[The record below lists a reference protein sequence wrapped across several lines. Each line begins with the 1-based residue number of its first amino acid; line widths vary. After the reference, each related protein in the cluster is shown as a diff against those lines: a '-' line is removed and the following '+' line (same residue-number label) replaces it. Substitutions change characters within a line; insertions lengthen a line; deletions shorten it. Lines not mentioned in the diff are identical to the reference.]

1 MPSLVRRAAAL
12 ALTGLVIY
20 GVAPAIG
27 EVLGAWPKVA
37 DLKPYWLVGMVVAEV
52 LSCLCLWELQAL
64 SIGTRDHL
72 AVATSQLAGGALGRV
87 IPGGAATAAAAQ
99 YNMLNAADVPRASI
113 ATGLAAGTV
122 LQIAGL
128 CVLPMLALPAIV
140 FGLRVPHTLL
150 ETAILGLVLFTLMF
164 ALGVGVARSDQAL
177 RWVGRA
183 AVKVSR
189 KLPGDRGLSPT
200 LPDRLVVQRDE
211 VFERLGDRLLRACAA
226 AVGRWMFDL
235 LALMTAITAVGAHPR
250 FSLVLLSYV
259 AAQLLAQIPL
269 TPGGLGVVEAG
280 LTATLAL
287 AGVKGGDA
295 AVATLAYRLVSY
307 WLMLPAGLIAWLV
320 YRRRLAA
327 GGDDRAAA
335 TS

>member
-1 MPSLVRRAAAL
+1 MPSVVRRAAAL

-37 DLKPYWLVGMVVAEV
+37 DLKPYWLVGMVVAEA
-52 LSCLCLWELQAL
+52 LSCACLWELQAL
-64 SIGTRDHL
+64 SIGTREHT

-99 YNMLNAADVPRASI
+99 YNMLNAADVPRAAI

-122 LQIAGL
+122 LQVAAL
-128 CVLPMLALPAIV
+128 CVLPALALPAIV
-140 FGLRVPHTLL
+140 FGLRVPQTLL
-150 ETAILGLVLFTLMF
+150 ETAILGLAIF
-164 ALGVGVARSDQAL
+164 AAMLGLGLAVARSGRTL

-183 AVKVSR
+183 AVNVSR
-189 KLPGDRGLSPT
+189 KLPGDRALSPAF
-200 LPDRLVVQRDE
+200 PERLVEQRDE
-211 VFERLGDRLLRACAA
+211 VADRLGDRWVRACAA
-226 AVGRWMFDL
+226 AVGRWLFDL
-235 LALMTAITAVGAHPR
+235 LALLTAITAVGAHPR
-250 FSLVLLSYV
+250 FSLVLLAYV
-259 AAQLLAQIPL
+259 AAQLLAQIPV

-287 AGVKGGDA
+287 AGVHGGDA

-307 WLMLPAGLIAWLV
+307 WLMLPAGLVAWV
-320 YRRRLAA
+320 IHRRRLAVQ
-327 GGDDRAAA
+327 AAA
-335 TS
+335 TP

>member
-37 DLKPYWLVGMVVAEV
+37 DLKPYWLVGMVVAEG
-52 LSCLCLWELQAL
+52 LSCWCLWELQAL
-64 SIGTRDHL
+64 SIGTRDL
-72 AVATSQLAGGALGRV
+72 TAVATSQLAGGALGRV
-87 IPGGAATAAAAQ
+87 VPGGAATAAAAQ
-99 YNMLNAADVPRASI
+99 YNMLNAADVPRGAI
-113 ATGLAAGTV
+113 ATGLAAATV

-128 CVLPMLALPAIV
+128 CVLPALALPAII
-140 FGLRVPHTLL
+140 FGLRVPQTLL
-150 ETAILGLVLFTLMF
+150 ETGILGFGLFVAM
-164 ALGVGVARSDQAL
+164 LGLGLLVARSDPAL

-183 AVKVSR
+183 AVNVSCR
-189 KLPGDRGLSPT
+189 LPGDRALART
-200 LPDRLVVQRDE
+200 FPDRLVAQRDE
-211 VFERLGDRLLRACAA
+211 VTERLGDRMVRACAA
-226 AVGRWMFDL
+226 AVGRWLFDL

-259 AAQLLAQIPL
+259 AAQLLAQIPI

-287 AGVKGGDA
+287 AGVSGGDA

-307 WLMLPAGLIAWLV
+307 WLMLPAGLVAWLV
-320 YRRRLAA
+320 HRRRLALQ
-327 GGDDRAAA
+327 AA

>member
-1 MPSLVRRAAAL
+1 MPSLVRRGIAL

-37 DLKPYWLVGMVVAEV
+37 NLKPYWLVGMVLAEA

-64 SIGTRDHL
+64 SIGTRDHET
-72 AVATSQLAGGALGRV
+72 VATSQLAGGALGRV

-99 YNMLNAADVPRASI
+99 YNMLNAADVPRGAI

-122 LQIAGL
+122 LQVAGL
-128 CVLPMLALPAIV
+128 CVMPVLALPAIV
-140 FGLRVPHTLL
+140 FGLNVPHTLL
-150 ETAILGLVLFTLMF
+150 ETAILGLVIFVLMF
-164 ALGVGVARSDQAL
+164 ALGVGVARSERSL

-183 AVKVSR
+183 VVRVSR
-189 KLPGDRGLSPT
+189 KLPGDRAVSEA

-226 AVGRWMFDL
+226 AVGRWLFDL
-235 LALMTAITAVGAHPR
+235 LALMTAITAVGAHAH
-250 FSLVLLSYV
+250 FSLVLLAYV
-259 AAQLLAQIPL
+259 TAQLLAQIPL

-287 AGVKGGDA
+287 AGVQGGDA

-320 YRRRLAA
+320 HRRRLARSDSGSPA
-327 GGDDRAAA
+327 PAA
-335 TS
+335 